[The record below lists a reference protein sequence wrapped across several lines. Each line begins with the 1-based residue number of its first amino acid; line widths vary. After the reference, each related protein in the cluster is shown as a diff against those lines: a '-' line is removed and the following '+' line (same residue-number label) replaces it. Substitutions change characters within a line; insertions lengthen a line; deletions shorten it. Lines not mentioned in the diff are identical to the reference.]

1 MIDGSKALRAALD
14 AVFGA
19 ENAGPRGRHHKL
31 ENVRGYLPEH
41 RKDQPKA
48 AMRSAFRLP
57 AREGLARREKQAEG
71 LEREYPSAAASLRA
85 GLQAR
90 FTVHRLGWSPSLSRC
105 LVATNGIERPPRG
118 GRLRTRKTCRW
129 REGQRVLR
137 WAAAARLMTEQN
149 FRRIR
154 GCRDR
159 WLLKSRWGSEQ
170 SSSSTAGGG
179 E

>member
-1 MIDGSKALRAALD
+1 
-14 AVFGA
+14 
-19 ENAGPRGRHHKL
+19 
-31 ENVRGYLPEH
+31 
-41 RKDQPKA
+41 
-48 AMRSAFRLP
+48 MRSAFRLP

-129 REGQRVLR
+129 REGQRVRR
-137 WAAAARLMTEQN
+137 WAAAARRLTEQN

-154 GCRDR
+154 GGRDR
-159 WLLKSRWGSEQ
+159 WRLQAAGDPNKVLLQPQVAEKDRSRRSPPTM
-170 SSSSTAGGG
+170 SAIPSD
-179 E
+179 